1 MKRVRIATFAVALAL
16 VAQVAFAAESVPAL
30 KSAADSAVAAAVAA
44 PSDYAANWKAAKALR
59 TWGVEAVKQEVQGWK
74 EIAKSAGKDGMK
86 FGDLATKSRAN
97 GIEGW
102 YYYGLS
108 VGVYSDGVSI
118 LTALAEGLK
127 GKTQKCFETAY
138 ATDKS
143 YDNGGPVLALGRFWQ
158 VLPGIAGRDIK
169 KAEQLF
175 NEYISL
181 FGANK
186 DANDDAWYYR
196 GLLYKDAGKTA
207 EARADIQKAA
217 SMGNAKAAKVL
228 GELK

>member
-1 MKRVRIATFAVALAL
+1 MKRVRIAALVVALAL
-16 VAQVAFAAESVPAL
+16 VAQVAFAEESVPAL
-30 KSAADSAVAAAVAA
+30 KAAADSAVAAAVAA

-59 TWGVEAVKQEVQGWK
+59 TWGGEAVKQEVQGWK

-175 NEYISL
+175 NAYISL

-207 EARADIQKAA
+207 EARADLQKAA